1 MSGSTAGVQGL
12 AEIGERVSLREK
24 VAESL
29 RAALVSG
36 RMVPGTTYSIP
47 ALAEQFGVSA
57 TPVREAM
64 LDLVN
69 EGIVAPVPNKGFRVV
84 ELSDDEL
91 DQITELRRLLEVPT
105 VRGLAGAITPA
116 TMKRLRRLAESIRRA
131 ASQGDVVAYVEADR
145 ELHLVLLA
153 AAGNGR
159 LVDLVGRLRDQS
171 RLYGLEQLAADG
183 VLAESA
189 DEHGLLLDALEAG
202 DAAAAEQLIS
212 HHLDHVRGIWAHRR
226 EGRE

>member
-1 MSGSTAGVQGL
+1 MTAAPEGL
-12 AEIGERVSLREK
+12 AAIGGRTSLRER

-36 RMVPGTTYSIP
+36 RMAPGTTYSIP

-84 ELSDDEL
+84 ELTDTEL

-105 VRGLAGAITPA
+105 VGTLAGAIDRSSI
-116 TMKRLRRLAESIRRA
+116 KRLRSLASEVSDAARR
-131 ASQGDVVAYVEADR
+131 GDVVAYVEADR
-145 ELHLVLLA
+145 ELHLALLA
-153 AAGNGR
+153 GAGNPR
-159 LVDLVGRLRDQS
+159 LVEIVGRLRDQS
-171 RLYGLEQLAADG
+171 RLYGLEQLAAEG
-183 VLAESA
+183 VLVDSA
-189 DEHGLLLDALEAG
+189 NEHLQLIDALESG
-202 DAAAAEQLIS
+202 DRLAAERVMA
-212 HHLDHVRGIWAHRR
+212 HHLDHVRGIWASRR
-226 EGRE
+226 EERT

>member
-1 MSGSTAGVQGL
+1 VTAAPEGL
-12 AEIGERVSLREK
+12 PTISERTSLRER

-36 RMVPGTTYSIP
+36 RMVPGTTYRIP

-69 EGIVAPVPNKGFRVV
+69 EGIMSAVPNKGFRVV
-84 ELSDDEL
+84 ELSDAEL

-105 VRGLAGAITPA
+105 VGDLAGAIDRA
-116 TMKRLRRLAESIRRA
+116 AVRRLRSLADAVSDAARR
-131 ASQGDVVAYVEADR
+131 GDVVAYVEADR
-145 ELHLVLLA
+145 ELHLALLA
-153 AAGNGR
+153 EAGNPR
-159 LVDLVGRLRDQS
+159 LVEMVGRLRDQS

-183 VLAESA
+183 VLVDSAAE
-189 DEHGLLLDALEAG
+189 HMRLIDALESG
-202 DAAAAEQLIS
+202 DRRAAERVMA
-212 HHLDHVRGIWAHRR
+212 HHLDHVRGIWASRR
-226 EGRE
+226 EDRG

>member
-1 MSGSTAGVQGL
+1 MSSHGVSGL
-12 AEIGERVSLREK
+12 PEIGERVSLRER

-36 RMVPGTTYSIP
+36 RMAPGTTYSIP

-84 ELSDDEL
+84 ELTDEEL
-91 DQITELRRLLEVPT
+91 DQVTELRRLLEVPT
-105 VRGLAGAITPA
+105 VRDLAGAIGT
-116 TMKRLRRLAESIRRA
+116 TEIKQLRGLAA
-131 ASQGDVVAYVEADR
+131 AVHDAAQRGDIVAYVESDR
-145 ELHLVLLA
+145 ELHLALLA
-153 AAGNGR
+153 EAGNPR
-159 LVDLVGRLRDQS
+159 LVEMVGRLRDQS

-183 VLAESA
+183 ILVDSAAE
-189 DEHGLLLDALEAG
+189 HMRLIDALESG
-202 DAAAAEQLIS
+202 DRRAAEKVMA
-212 HHLDHVRGIWAHRR
+212 HHLDHVRGIWASRR
-226 EGRE
+226 EERG

>member
-1 MSGSTAGVQGL
+1 MTSSGVTGL
-12 AEIGERVSLREK
+12 PEIGERVSLRER

-36 RMVPGTTYSIP
+36 RMAPGTTYSIP

-84 ELSDDEL
+84 ELTEEEL
-91 DQITELRRLLEVPT
+91 DQVTELRRLLEVPT
-105 VRGLAGAITPA
+105 VRDLAGKLSA
-116 TMKRLRRLAESIRRA
+116 TSLTRLRALAAEVQDA
-131 ASQGDVVAYVEADR
+131 AGRGDVVAYVESDR
-145 ELHLVLLA
+145 DLHLALLA
-153 AAGNGR
+153 EAGNPR
-159 LVDLVGRLRDQS
+159 LVEMVGRLRDQS

-183 VLAESA
+183 VLVDSAAEHA
-189 DEHGLLLDALEAG
+189 HLIDALESG
-202 DAAAAEQLIS
+202 DRRAAEKVMA
-212 HHLDHVRGIWAHRR
+212 HHLDHVRGIWASHREER
-226 EGRE
+226 G

>member
-1 MSGSTAGVQGL
+1 MTAAPEGL
-12 AEIGERVSLREK
+12 PSIGERTSLRER

-69 EGIVAPVPNKGFRVV
+69 EGIMSAVPNKGFRVV
-84 ELSDDEL
+84 ELSDAEL

-105 VRGLAGAITPA
+105 VGELAGAIDRA
-116 TMKRLRRLAESIRRA
+116 AIRRLRSLAAAVSDAARR
-131 ASQGDVVAYVEADR
+131 GDVVAYVEADR
-145 ELHLVLLA
+145 ELHLALLA
-153 AAGNGR
+153 EAGNPR
-159 LVDLVGRLRDQS
+159 LVEMVGRLRDQS

-183 VLAESA
+183 VLVDSAAE
-189 DEHGLLLDALEAG
+189 HIRLIDALESG
-202 DAAAAEQLIS
+202 DRRAAERVMA
-212 HHLDHVRGIWAHRR
+212 HHLDHVRGIWASRR
-226 EGRE
+226 EDRG

>member
-1 MSGSTAGVQGL
+1 MSSHGVTGL
-12 AEIGERVSLREK
+12 PEIGERVSLRER

-36 RMVPGTTYSIP
+36 RMAPGTTYSIP

-84 ELSDDEL
+84 ELTDEEL
-91 DQITELRRLLEVPT
+91 DQVTELRRLLEVPT
-105 VRGLAGAITPA
+105 VRDLAGAMDPA
-116 TMKRLRRLAESIRRA
+116 AIKRLRGIA
-131 ASQGDVVAYVEADR
+131 AAVHDAAQRGDVVAYVESDR
-145 ELHLVLLA
+145 ELHLALLA
-153 AAGNGR
+153 ESGNPR
-159 LVDLVGRLRDQS
+159 LVEMVGRLRDQS

-183 VLAESA
+183 VLVDSAAE
-189 DEHGLLLDALEAG
+189 HVRLIDALESG
-202 DAAAAEQLIS
+202 DRRAAEKVMA
-212 HHLDHVRGIWAHRR
+212 HHLDHVRGIWASRR
-226 EGRE
+226 EERG

>member
-1 MSGSTAGVQGL
+1 VTAAPEGL
-12 AEIGERVSLREK
+12 PTIGERTSLRER

-69 EGIVAPVPNKGFRVV
+69 EGIMSAVPNKGFRVV
-84 ELSDDEL
+84 ELSDAEL

-105 VRGLAGAITPA
+105 VGDLAGAIDRA
-116 TMKRLRRLAESIRRA
+116 AVRRLRSLADAVSDAARR
-131 ASQGDVVAYVEADR
+131 GDVVAYVEADR
-145 ELHLVLLA
+145 ELHLALLA
-153 AAGNGR
+153 EAGNPR
-159 LVDLVGRLRDQS
+159 LVEMVGRLRDQS
-171 RLYGLEQLAADG
+171 RLYGLEQLAAEG
-183 VLAESA
+183 VLVDSAAE
-189 DEHGLLLDALEAG
+189 HMRLIDALESG
-202 DAAAAEQLIS
+202 DRRAAERVMA
-212 HHLDHVRGIWAHRR
+212 HHLDHVRGIWASRR
-226 EGRE
+226 EDRG

>member
-1 MSGSTAGVQGL
+1 MTAAPEGL
-12 AEIGERVSLREK
+12 AAIGGRTSLRER

-36 RMVPGTTYSIP
+36 RMAPGTTYSIP

-84 ELSDDEL
+84 ELTDAEL

-105 VRGLAGAITPA
+105 VGGLAGAVNAAAI
-116 TMKRLRRLAESIRRA
+116 KRLRRLADAVSDAARR
-131 ASQGDVVAYVEADR
+131 GDVVAYVEADR
-145 ELHLVLLA
+145 ELHLALLGE
-153 AAGNGR
+153 AGNPR
-159 LVDLVGRLRDQS
+159 LVEMVGRLRDQS

-183 VLAESA
+183 VLVDSA
-189 DEHGLLLDALEAG
+189 DEHVRLIEALESG
-202 DAAAAEQLIS
+202 DRRAAERVMA
-212 HHLDHVRGIWAHRR
+212 HHLDHVRGIWASRR
-226 EGRE
+226 EERA

>member
-1 MSGSTAGVQGL
+1 MSSQGVTGL
-12 AEIGERVSLREK
+12 PEIGQRVSLRER

-84 ELSDDEL
+84 ELTDEEL
-91 DQITELRRLLEVPT
+91 DQVTELRRLLEVPT
-105 VRGLAGAITPA
+105 VRDLAGAIGT
-116 TMKRLRRLAESIRRA
+116 TEIKQLRGLAA
-131 ASQGDVVAYVEADR
+131 AVHDAAQRGDIVAYVESDR
-145 ELHLVLLA
+145 ELHLALLA
-153 AAGNGR
+153 EAGNPR
-159 LVDLVGRLRDQS
+159 LVEMVGRLRDQS

-183 VLAESA
+183 ILVDSAAE
-189 DEHGLLLDALEAG
+189 HMRLIDALESG
-202 DAAAAEQLIS
+202 DRRAAEKVMA
-212 HHLDHVRGIWAHRR
+212 HHLDHVRGIWASRR
-226 EGRE
+226 EERG

>member
-1 MSGSTAGVQGL
+1 VTAAPEGL
-12 AEIGERVSLREK
+12 PTIGERTSLRER

-69 EGIVAPVPNKGFRVV
+69 EGIMSAVPNKGFRVV
-84 ELSDDEL
+84 ELSDAEL

-105 VRGLAGAITPA
+105 VGDLAGAIDRA
-116 TMKRLRRLAESIRRA
+116 AVRRLRALADAVSDAARR
-131 ASQGDVVAYVEADR
+131 GDVVGYVEADR
-145 ELHLVLLA
+145 ELHLALLA
-153 AAGNGR
+153 EAGNPR
-159 LVDLVGRLRDQS
+159 LVEMVGRLRDQS

-183 VLAESA
+183 VLVDSAAE
-189 DEHGLLLDALEAG
+189 HIRLIDALESG
-202 DAAAAEQLIS
+202 DRRAAERVMA
-212 HHLDHVRGIWAHRR
+212 HHLDHVRGIWASRR
-226 EGRE
+226 EERG

>member
-1 MSGSTAGVQGL
+1 MTSAPEGL
-12 AEIGERVSLREK
+12 AAIGARTSLRER

-36 RMVPGTTYSIP
+36 RMVPGPTYSIP

-84 ELSDDEL
+84 ELTDAEL

-105 VRGLAGAITPA
+105 VSGLSGALDSAAI
-116 TMKRLRRLAESIRRA
+116 KRLRRLAGAVTDAARR
-131 ASQGDVVAYVEADR
+131 GDVVGYVEADR
-145 ELHLVLLA
+145 ELHLALLA
-153 AAGNGR
+153 EAGNPR
-159 LVDLVGRLRDQS
+159 LVEIVGRLRDQS
-171 RLYGLEQLAADG
+171 RLYGLEQLAAEG
-183 VLAESA
+183 VLIDSAE
-189 DEHGLLLDALEAG
+189 EHLSLIDALESG
-202 DAAAAEQLIS
+202 DRRAAERVMA
-212 HHLDHVRGIWAHRR
+212 HHLDHVRGIWASRR
-226 EGRE
+226 EERA

>member
-1 MSGSTAGVQGL
+1 MSSQGVSGL
-12 AEIGERVSLREK
+12 AGITGRVSLRER

-36 RMVPGTTYSIP
+36 RMAPGTTYSIP

-69 EGIVAPVPNKGFRVV
+69 EGIVTPVPNKGFRVV

-91 DQITELRRLLEVPT
+91 DQVTQLRRLLEVPT
-105 VRGLAGAITPA
+105 VGDLAGRIPPSSL
-116 TMKRLRRLAESIRRA
+116 KHLRSLAA
-131 ASQGDVVAYVEADR
+131 AVHEAARNSDVVAYVESDR
-145 ELHLVLLA
+145 ELHLALLGES
-153 AAGNGR
+153 GNPR
-159 LVDLVGRLRDQS
+159 LVDMVGRLRDQS

-183 VLAESA
+183 VLVDSAAE
-189 DEHGLLLDALEAG
+189 HVHLIDALESG
-202 DAAAAEQLIS
+202 DRLAAEKVMA
-212 HHLDHVRGIWAHRR
+212 HHLDHVRGIWASRR
-226 EGRE
+226 EDRG

>member
-1 MSGSTAGVQGL
+1 MTAAPEGL
-12 AEIGERVSLREK
+12 PTIGERTSLRER

-69 EGIVAPVPNKGFRVV
+69 EGIMAAVPNKGFRVV
-84 ELSDDEL
+84 ELSDAEL

-105 VRGLAGAITPA
+105 VGELAGAIDRA
-116 TMKRLRRLAESIRRA
+116 AIRRLRSLADAVSDAARR
-131 ASQGDVVAYVEADR
+131 GDVVAYVEADR
-145 ELHLVLLA
+145 ELHLALLA
-153 AAGNGR
+153 EAGNPR
-159 LVDLVGRLRDQS
+159 LVEMVGRLRDQS

-183 VLAESA
+183 VLVDSA
-189 DEHGLLLDALEAG
+189 VEHVRLIDALESG
-202 DAAAAEQLIS
+202 DRRAAARVMS
-212 HHLDHVRGIWAHRR
+212 HHLDHVRGIWASRR
-226 EGRE
+226 EDRG

>member
-1 MSGSTAGVQGL
+1 MTAAPEGL
-12 AEIGERVSLREK
+12 PSIGERTSLRER

-69 EGIVAPVPNKGFRVV
+69 EGIMSAVPNKGFRVV
-84 ELSDDEL
+84 ELSDAEL

-105 VRGLAGAITPA
+105 VGDLAGAIDRA
-116 TMKRLRRLAESIRRA
+116 AVRRLRALADAVSDAARR
-131 ASQGDVVAYVEADR
+131 GDVVGYVEADR
-145 ELHLVLLA
+145 ELHLALLA
-153 AAGNGR
+153 EAGNPR
-159 LVDLVGRLRDQS
+159 LVEMVGRLRDQS

-183 VLAESA
+183 VLVDSAAE
-189 DEHGLLLDALEAG
+189 HIRLIDALESG
-202 DAAAAEQLIS
+202 DRRAAERVMA
-212 HHLDHVRGIWAHRR
+212 HHLDHVRGIWASRR
-226 EGRE
+226 EERG

>member
-1 MSGSTAGVQGL
+1 MTAAPEGL
-12 AEIGERVSLREK
+12 AAIGGRTSLRER

-36 RMVPGTTYSIP
+36 RMAPGTTYSIP

-84 ELSDDEL
+84 ELTDAEL

-105 VRGLAGAITPA
+105 VGTLAGAIDRSSI
-116 TMKRLRRLAESIRRA
+116 KRLRSLASAVSDAARR
-131 ASQGDVVAYVEADR
+131 GDVVAYVEADR
-145 ELHLVLLA
+145 ELHLALLA
-153 AAGNGR
+153 GAGNPR
-159 LVDLVGRLRDQS
+159 LVEIVGRLRDQS
-171 RLYGLEQLAADG
+171 RLYGLEQLAAEG
-183 VLAESA
+183 VLVDSA
-189 DEHGLLLDALEAG
+189 NEHLQLIDALESG
-202 DAAAAEQLIS
+202 DRLAAERVMA
-212 HHLDHVRGIWAHRR
+212 HHLDHVRGIWASRR
-226 EGRE
+226 EERT

>member
-1 MSGSTAGVQGL
+1 MSSQGVAGL
-12 AEIGERVSLREK
+12 SEIGERVSLRER

-84 ELSDDEL
+84 ELTDEEL
-91 DQITELRRLLEVPT
+91 DQVTELRRLLEVPT
-105 VRGLAGAITPA
+105 VRDLAGAIGTKA
-116 TMKRLRRLAESIRRA
+116 IKQLRGLAA
-131 ASQGDVVAYVEADR
+131 AVHDAAQRGDVVAYVESDR
-145 ELHLVLLA
+145 ELHLALLA
-153 AAGNGR
+153 EAGNPR
-159 LVDLVGRLRDQS
+159 LVEIVGRLRDQS

-183 VLAESA
+183 VLVDSAAE
-189 DEHGLLLDALEAG
+189 HMRLIDALESG
-202 DAAAAEQLIS
+202 DRRAAEKVMA
-212 HHLDHVRGIWAHRR
+212 HHLDHVRGIWASRR
-226 EGRE
+226 EERG

>member
-1 MSGSTAGVQGL
+1 MSASGVEGI
-12 AEIGERVSLREK
+12 AEIGERVSLRER

-91 DQITELRRLLEVPT
+91 DEITELRRLLEVPT
-105 VRGLAGAITPA
+105 VRQLAGHLSASTL
-116 TMKRLRRLAESIRRA
+116 KDLRRRA
-131 ASQGDVVAYVEADR
+131 REISRHARAGDVVAYVEADR
-145 ELHLVLLA
+145 DMHLALLSA
-153 AAGNGR
+153 SGNER
-159 LVDLVGRLRDQS
+159 LVELVGRLRDQS

-189 DEHGLLLDALEAG
+189 DEHLQLLDALENG
-202 DAAAAEQLIS
+202 DAAAAERFMS
-212 HHLDHVRGIWAHRR
+212 HHLDHVRGIWAQRR
-226 EGRE
+226 EERA

>member
-1 MSGSTAGVQGL
+1 MSSHGVTGL
-12 AEIGERVSLREK
+12 PEIGERVSLRER

-36 RMVPGTTYSIP
+36 RMAPGTTYSIP

-84 ELSDDEL
+84 ELTDEEL
-91 DQITELRRLLEVPT
+91 DQVTELRRLLEVPT
-105 VRGLAGAITPA
+105 VRDLAGAMSSAAI
-116 TMKRLRRLAESIRRA
+116 KRLRGLAA
-131 ASQGDVVAYVEADR
+131 AVHDAAQRGDVVAYVESDR
-145 ELHLVLLA
+145 ELHLALLA
-153 AAGNGR
+153 EAGNPR
-159 LVDLVGRLRDQS
+159 LVEMVGRLRDQS

-183 VLAESA
+183 VLVDSAAE
-189 DEHGLLLDALEAG
+189 HVRLIDALESG
-202 DAAAAEQLIS
+202 DRRAAEKVMA
-212 HHLDHVRGIWAHRR
+212 HHLDHVRGIWASRR
-226 EGRE
+226 EERG

>member
-1 MSGSTAGVQGL
+1 MTAAPEGL
-12 AEIGERVSLREK
+12 AAIGGRTSLRER

-36 RMVPGTTYSIP
+36 RMAPGTTYSIP

-84 ELSDDEL
+84 ELTDAEL

-105 VRGLAGAITPA
+105 VGALAGAIDRSSI
-116 TMKRLRRLAESIRRA
+116 KRLRSLASAVSDAARR
-131 ASQGDVVAYVEADR
+131 GDVVAYVEADR
-145 ELHLVLLA
+145 ELHLALLA
-153 AAGNGR
+153 GAGNPR
-159 LVDLVGRLRDQS
+159 LVEIVGRLRDQS
-171 RLYGLEQLAADG
+171 RLYGLEQLAAEG
-183 VLAESA
+183 VLVDSA
-189 DEHGLLLDALEAG
+189 NEHMQLIDALESG
-202 DAAAAEQLIS
+202 DRLAAERVMA
-212 HHLDHVRGIWAHRR
+212 HHLDHVRGIWASRR
-226 EGRE
+226 EERT

>member
-1 MSGSTAGVQGL
+1 VTAAPEGL
-12 AEIGERVSLREK
+12 PTIGERTSLRER

-69 EGIVAPVPNKGFRVV
+69 EGIMSAVPNKGFRVV
-84 ELSDDEL
+84 ELSDAEL

-105 VRGLAGAITPA
+105 VGDLAGAIDRA
-116 TMKRLRRLAESIRRA
+116 AVRRLRSLADAVGDAARR
-131 ASQGDVVAYVEADR
+131 GDVVGYVEADR
-145 ELHLVLLA
+145 ELHLALLA
-153 AAGNGR
+153 EAGNPR
-159 LVDLVGRLRDQS
+159 LVEMVGRLRDQS
-171 RLYGLEQLAADG
+171 RLYGLEQLAAEG
-183 VLAESA
+183 VLVDSAAE
-189 DEHGLLLDALEAG
+189 HMRLIDALESG
-202 DAAAAEQLIS
+202 DRRAAERVMA
-212 HHLDHVRGIWAHRR
+212 HHLDHVRGIWASRR
-226 EGRE
+226 EERG

>member
-1 MSGSTAGVQGL
+1 MTAAPEGL
-12 AEIGERVSLREK
+12 AAIGGRTSLRER

-36 RMVPGTTYSIP
+36 RMAPGTTYSIP

-84 ELSDDEL
+84 ELTDAEL

-105 VRGLAGAITPA
+105 VGTLAGAIDRSSI
-116 TMKRLRRLAESIRRA
+116 KRLRSLASAVSDAARR
-131 ASQGDVVAYVEADR
+131 GDVVAYVEADR
-145 ELHLVLLA
+145 ELHLALLA
-153 AAGNGR
+153 GAGNPR
-159 LVDLVGRLRDQS
+159 LVEIVGRLRDQS
-171 RLYGLEQLAADG
+171 RLYGLEQLAAEG
-183 VLAESA
+183 VLVDSA
-189 DEHGLLLDALEAG
+189 NEHVQLIDALESG
-202 DAAAAEQLIS
+202 DRRAAERVMG
-212 HHLDHVRGIWAHRR
+212 HHLDHVRGIWASRR
-226 EGRE
+226 EERT

>member
-1 MSGSTAGVQGL
+1 VTAAPEGL
-12 AEIGERVSLREK
+12 PAIGERTSLRER

-69 EGIVAPVPNKGFRVV
+69 EGIMSAVPNKGFRVV
-84 ELSDDEL
+84 ELSDAEL

-105 VRGLAGAITPA
+105 VGDLAGAIDRA
-116 TMKRLRRLAESIRRA
+116 AVRRLRSLADAVGDAARR
-131 ASQGDVVAYVEADR
+131 GDVVGYVEADR
-145 ELHLVLLA
+145 ELHLALLA
-153 AAGNGR
+153 EAGNPR
-159 LVDLVGRLRDQS
+159 LVEMVGRLRDQS
-171 RLYGLEQLAADG
+171 RLYGLEQLAAEG
-183 VLAESA
+183 VLVDSAAE
-189 DEHGLLLDALEAG
+189 HMRLIDALESG
-202 DAAAAEQLIS
+202 DRRAAERVMA
-212 HHLDHVRGIWAHRR
+212 HHLDHVRGIWASRR
-226 EGRE
+226 EDRG

>member
-1 MSGSTAGVQGL
+1 MTAAPEGL
-12 AEIGERVSLREK
+12 PTIGERTSLRER

-69 EGIVAPVPNKGFRVV
+69 EGIMSAVPNKGFRVV
-84 ELSDDEL
+84 ELSDAEL

-105 VRGLAGAITPA
+105 VGELAGAIDRA
-116 TMKRLRRLAESIRRA
+116 AIRRLRSLAAAVSDAARR
-131 ASQGDVVAYVEADR
+131 GDVVAYVEADR
-145 ELHLVLLA
+145 ELHLALLA
-153 AAGNGR
+153 ESGNPR
-159 LVDLVGRLRDQS
+159 LVEMVGRLRDQS

-183 VLAESA
+183 VLVDSA
-189 DEHGLLLDALEAG
+189 DEHMRLIDALESG
-202 DAAAAEQLIS
+202 DRRAAERVMA
-212 HHLDHVRGIWAHRR
+212 HHLDHVRGIWASRR
-226 EGRE
+226 EDRG

>member
-1 MSGSTAGVQGL
+1 VTAAPEGL
-12 AEIGERVSLREK
+12 PSIGERTSLRER

-69 EGIVAPVPNKGFRVV
+69 EGIMSAVPNKGFRVV
-84 ELSDDEL
+84 ELSDAEL

-105 VRGLAGAITPA
+105 VGDLAGAIDRA
-116 TMKRLRRLAESIRRA
+116 AVRRLRSLADAVGDAARR
-131 ASQGDVVAYVEADR
+131 GDVVGYVEADR
-145 ELHLVLLA
+145 ELHLALLA
-153 AAGNGR
+153 EAGNPR
-159 LVDLVGRLRDQS
+159 LVEMVGRLRDQS

-183 VLAESA
+183 VLVDSAAE
-189 DEHGLLLDALEAG
+189 HIRLIDALESG
-202 DAAAAEQLIS
+202 DRRAAERVMA
-212 HHLDHVRGIWAHRR
+212 HHLDHVRGIWASRR
-226 EGRE
+226 EDRG